1 MAGRN
6 EAQLRDSI
14 IQLAKIGK
22 GMPSVNVVAKTL
34 RIDEN
39 LCLIICR
46 KLEQESYLKLTTKK
60 STQPTFD
67 LIGVTP
73 EGKSLAANHF
83 TEKHNREVGEKN
95 RKEELEHLQL
105 TDIKKRLESYD
116 KQAKFH
122 ETSIQR
128 NEEHIKF
135 LKNRTW
141 TIWFALL
148 LSVIAILVSIFY
160 R

>member
-1 MAGRN
+1 MPDRN
-6 EAQLRDSI
+6 EAQLRDTI
-14 IQLAKIGK
+14 IQLAKIGE
-22 GMPSVNVVAKTL
+22 GRPSVNVVAKTL

-39 LCLIICR
+39 RCLTICR
-46 KLEQESYLKLTTKK
+46 KLEQESYLKLTPKK
-60 STQPTFD
+60 SAQPTFD

-83 TEKHNREVGEKN
+83 TEKHNKEEREKN
-95 RKEELEHLQL
+95 RKEELTNFQL
-105 TDIKKRLESYD
+105 ADIKKRLESYD

-148 LSVIAILVSIFY
+148 ISVIALLVSIFY